1 MSEKLLL
8 HLLFECSRHQVEIPW
23 DAIAHRFHPGSSG
36 SALVQHLNRLRS
48 TLIAE
53 GHLVP
58 PLAQKPGVRSQIDPT
73 IRGYIRD
80 ETESGDVY
88 ATRAVRFD
96 EKIEDRK
103 FNLPD
108 AYDNPNGGSGQKASK
123 SVGFQSPSTPSK
135 RGHSSV
141 DGRTSLPFDAETF
154 ESDGEYGPAPKR
166 KRNINM
172 AVRRSARATS
182 TSPKYADPSDVEL
195 DEDDDDEETRDGII
209 GGGTG
214 NGNEDFNYSQDPA
227 TLDGTITGDDDD
239 SDDTDIQVKD
249 DSNEHFD
256 QVSLFIPFSLP

>member
-1 MSEKLLL
+1 M
-8 HLLFECSRHQVEIPW
+8 EIPW

-80 ETESGDVY
+80 EGESGDVY
-88 ATRAVRFD
+88 ATRPVKFD

-108 AYDNPNGGSGQKASK
+108 AYDNPNGGSGQKVSK
-123 SVGFQSPSTPSK
+123 PVGFQSPSTPSK
-135 RGHSSV
+135 RGHSSI
-141 DGRTSLPFDAETF
+141 DGRTALPFDAENF

-166 KRNINM
+166 KRNVNI
-172 AVRRSARATS
+172 AVRRSNRATS
-182 TSPKYADPSDVEL
+182 TSPKYVDASDVEL
-195 DEDDDDEETRDGII
+195 EDEEDDDGETRDGII

-214 NGNEDFNYSQDPA
+214 NGNEDFNYSKDSA
-227 TLDGTITGDDDD
+227 TLDGTITGEDDD
-239 SDDTDIQVKD
+239 SDDTEKD

-256 QVSLFIPFSLP
+256 QVSFLIPLSLP